1 MRPLCLGYHR
11 ENEDLDDE
19 DELAWEMA
27 QANRANPTIDAGP
40 SQSGK
45 VSAVILTNRSHG
57 TI

>member
-1 MRPLCLGYHR
+1 MKPLCLATKR

-27 QANRANPTIDAGP
+27 QANRANPTVDAGP

-45 VSAVILTNRSHG
+45 VSAVI
-57 TI
+57 

>member
-1 MRPLCLGYHR
+1 MKPLCLAMKR

-45 VSAVILTNRSHG
+45 VSAVI
-57 TI
+57 